1 MTAEPQDILYQTEF
15 PCHKLNL
22 TNMARRRL
30 DECFTDHP
38 DVSYFQSALNTLKN
52 SKNQNLNF

>member
-38 DVSYFQSALNTLKN
+38 DVSYRIWN
-52 SKNQNLNF
+52 SFGPTVSITKI